1 MLKGLRSLKNKVISH
16 AIQEIIKIQSA
27 VDARNFEKCSLLT
40 VAYLDY
46 SYNFVIKQL
55 SSWTLVYNK
64 LSKHLGAVVTKLLT
78 NSEILSYTRY
88 LLRRRKRIVFL
99 WSLSKFALKWSKTNY
114 SVLSLLCRPT
124 SKFSN
129 WKCVEKINMCISNKF
144 FKEIFSKHFM

>member
-27 VDARNFEKCSLLT
+27 VDARNFEKCSLHS
-40 VAYLDY
+40 VYSVY
-46 SYNFVIKQL
+46 SYNFFIKQL
-55 SSWTLVYNK
+55 SSSTLVYNR

-78 NSEILSYTRY
+78 NSEILSYTQY

-99 WSLSKFALKWSKTNY
+99 WGLSKFTLKWSKTNC
-114 SVLSLLCRPT
+114 SVLSLLCA

-129 WKCVEKINMCISNKF
+129 WKCVKKRNMCISHKF
-144 FKEIFSKHFM
+144 FKEVFSKYFE